1 MPEERTVKFTVK
13 PIGRSY
19 TSHRFWYAITLPF
32 RRTVPAV
39 ALATLFWAVVYN
51 VGVRYWKGPDHPV
64 NRFRWRRMKKEGL
77 LSDELLEKERVVLEY
92 HKSRILD
99 PPPGPYTH
107 DLYNYNKSPL

>member
-1 MPEERTVKFTVK
+1 
-13 PIGRSY
+13 
-19 TSHRFWYAITLPF
+19 
-32 RRTVPAV
+32 
-39 ALATLFWAVVYN
+39 LFWTVVYN

-77 LSDELLEKERVVLEY
+77 LSDELLEKERVVLDY

-99 PPPGPYTH
+99 PPPGPCTH